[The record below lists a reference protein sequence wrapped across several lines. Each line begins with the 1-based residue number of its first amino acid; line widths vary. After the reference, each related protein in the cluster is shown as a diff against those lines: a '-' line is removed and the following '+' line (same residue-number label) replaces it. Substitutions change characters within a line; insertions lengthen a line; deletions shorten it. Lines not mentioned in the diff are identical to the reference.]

1 MTFSVNR
8 LHSRAE
14 IYSFLKK
21 DRLYAAYAIGDLEPA
36 LFEQCEWY
44 ASSRNGHLTALC
56 LCFTGLP
63 PDRLFLMGAVEDLAH
78 ILGNV
83 TTPAR
88 AYISCRAQH
97 LDVLKRFYSLSR
109 IEVMLRMVLEPES
122 FNPVDGRVER
132 LGPGDVRLLRDLYR
146 RYGDVAFAPYQLER
160 GVFYGVKQDGRLVA
174 TAGTHLVSLT
184 YRLGVVGNVFTHP
197 QYRGMGHAA
206 VCTSAV
212 VEELLSLSLDVALNV
227 GQRNEAASKLYRG
240 LGFDIYCS
248 FIEALGVRQG
258 AQ

>member
-1 MTFSVNR
+1 MDFSVKR

-14 IYSFLKK
+14 IYSFLEE
-21 DRLYAAYAIGDLEPA
+21 DRFYAAYAIGDLEPV
-36 LFEQCEWY
+36 LFEHCEWY
-44 ASSRNGHLTALC
+44 ASARDGQLTALY

-63 PDRLFLMGAVEDLAH
+63 PDRIFLMGAVEDLAH
-78 ILGNV
+78 ILENV

-109 IEVMLRMVLEPES
+109 IEAMLRMVLEPENLS
-122 FNPVDGRVER
+122 PADGRVER
-132 LGPGDVRLLRDLYR
+132 LGPGDVRLLQDLYGW
-146 RYGDVAFAPYQLER
+146 YGDVAFAPYQLER

-174 TAGTHLVSLT
+174 TAGTHLVSRT

-197 QYRGMGHAA
+197 QCRGMGHAA
-206 VCTSAV
+206 VCTTAV

-227 GQRNEAASKLYRG
+227 AQRNEAASTLYRG
-240 LGFDIYCS
+240 LGFDVYCT
-248 FIEALGVRQG
+248 FIEALGVRRG

>member
-1 MTFSVNR
+1 MTFSVKR
-8 LHSRAE
+8 LHSKAE

-21 DRLYAAYAIGDLEPA
+21 DRFYAAYAIGDLEPV
-36 LFEQCEWY
+36 LFEHCEWY
-44 ASSRNGHLTALC
+44 ASARDGQLTALY

-63 PDRLFLMGAVEDLAH
+63 PDRIFLMGAVEDLAH
-78 ILGNV
+78 ILENV

-97 LDVLKRFYSLSR
+97 LEVLKRFYSLSR
-109 IEVMLRMVLEPES
+109 IEAMLRMVLEPENLS
-122 FNPVDGRVER
+122 PADGRVER
-132 LGPGDVRLLRDLYR
+132 LGLGDVRLLQDLYGW
-146 RYGDVAFAPYQLER
+146 YGDVAFAPYQLER

-174 TAGTHLVSLT
+174 TAGTHLVSRT

-206 VCTSAV
+206 VCTTAV
-212 VEELLSLSLDVALNV
+212 VEELLSLSLDVVLNV
-227 GQRNEAASKLYRG
+227 AQRNEAASTLYRG
-240 LGFDIYCS
+240 LGFDVYCT